1 MKKIGLE
8 AKVNQYV
15 LEWGLWSDKHD
26 IDVWLE
32 KVYPDLQFGAEL
44 RTKVCMLFCLVFFLN
59 ACYSRSSSS
68 SATCGSMS
76 RPAC

>member
-15 LEWGLWSDKHD
+15 LEWGLWSDKSD

-32 KVYPDLQFGAEL
+32 KFILICSLG
-44 RTKVCMLFCLVFFLN
+44 RN
-59 ACYSRSSSS
+59 
-68 SATCGSMS
+68 
-76 RPAC
+76 